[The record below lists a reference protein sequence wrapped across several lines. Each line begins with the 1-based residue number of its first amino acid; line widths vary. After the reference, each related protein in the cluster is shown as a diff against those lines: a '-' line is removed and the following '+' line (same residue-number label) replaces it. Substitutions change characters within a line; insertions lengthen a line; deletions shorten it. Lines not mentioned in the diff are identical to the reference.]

1 MLQIKIDS
9 TTKVNDDC
17 KKKSGRGHSK
27 GNNSTFHSVTFRV
40 ADNMLNGINEEEKE
54 LIWAQALDDFKNG
67 VIIAATLGEEMKD
80 EEKHVHLSMIRSS
93 RAESHVSTDRYK
105 GLIDPS
111 RIAYRTSSNG
121 RNTCTTVF
129 TSQPKNKGAL
139 AYFWLAYAWKEKAK
153 GYNDVDTF
161 RESISFTNCAKYR
174 SIGLFDDSEADV
186 VRKKCFAINVWE
198 QWQKKIREKATNH
211 PISWT
216 DWLPDMVEKFRLQT
230 RLEVPWLHEDTATKA
245 KNQTEILFRMVM
257 YKGEKDRYVIPK
269 LFYGK
274 GAKGDK
280 IYSKLIAN
288 KPPTGRTSQ
297 AYEKM
302 LYNDIQKVVAG
313 VHGLT
318 LKPLKPLVGKRK
330 RDAAQTPVQEI
341 GMAEPI
347 NECSGACALDLSG
360 RDFETLPCGH
370 KFCTRCMRDRV
381 TSGFRTC
388 CHCDRTLIP
397 EDVRSK
403 YL

>member
-1 MLQIKIDS
+1 MMLQAEIKIDS

-17 KKKSGRGHSK
+17 KKISGRGHSK

-40 ADNMLNGINEEEKE
+40 ADNLLNGINEEEKE
-54 LIWAQALDDFKNG
+54 KIWSQALDDFKNG

-80 EEKHVHLSMIRSS
+80 EEKHVHLSFIRSS

-129 TSQPKNKGAL
+129 TSQPKSKGAL

-161 RESISFTNCAKYR
+161 RASIDFSNCAKYR
-174 SIGLFDDSEADV
+174 SIGLFDDSDADV

-198 QWQKKIREKATNH
+198 QWQKKITEKTTSHFIAY
-211 PISWT
+211 S
-216 DWLPDMVEKFRLQT
+216 DYLADMVEKFRLKT
-230 RLEVPWLHEDTATKA
+230 RLEVPWLHEDDATKV
-245 KNQTEILFRMVM
+245 KNQTEILFKMVM
-257 YKGEKDRYVIPK
+257 YMGEKDRYVIPK
-269 LFYGK
+269 RFYGK

-280 IYSKLIAN
+280 VYFKLNAN
-288 KPPTGRTSQ
+288 KPPTGRTSK

-302 LYNDIQKVVAG
+302 LYNEIHVAVAG

-318 LKPLKPLVGKRK
+318 LVKSSVGKRK
-330 RDAAQTPVQEI
+330 RDETQTPAQEI
-341 GMAEPI
+341 VMNVPDNVCKG
-347 NECSGACALDLSG
+347 ECRQPLRG
-360 RDFETLPCGH
+360 RQAKTFVCGH
-370 KFCTRCMRDRV
+370 QFCYEYPCYAGTL
-381 TSGFRTC
+381 TC
-388 CHCDRTLIP
+388 CPLC
-397 EDVRSK
+397 ED
-403 YL
+403 

>member
-1 MLQIKIDS
+1 MLQAEIKIDS
-9 TTKVNDDC
+9 TTKVNEDC
-17 KKKSGRGHSK
+17 KKMSERGQKK
-27 GNNSTFHSVTFRV
+27 GNNSTFHSLTFRV
-40 ADNMLNGINEEEKE
+40 ADILNGITEEEKAE
-54 LIWAQALDDFKNG
+54 IWKQALDDFKNG

-129 TSQPKNKGAL
+129 TEQPKNKGAL

-161 RESISFTNCAKYR
+161 RASIDFSNCAKYR
-174 SIGLFDDSEADV
+174 SVGLFDDSDADV

-198 QWQKKIREKATNH
+198 QWQKKITEKTTFH

-257 YKGEKDRYVIPK
+257 YRGEKDRYVIPK
-269 LFYGK
+269 RFYGK
-274 GAKGDK
+274 GAKGAQ

-288 KPPTGRTSQ
+288 KPPTGQTSK

-302 LYNDIQKVVAG
+302 LYNEIHEVVAG

-318 LKPLKPLVGKRK
+318 LVGRKRK
-330 RDAAQTPVQEI
+330 RDETQTPAQEI
-341 GMAEPI
+341 VMNVPDNVCKG
-347 NECSGACALDLSG
+347 ECRQPFRGG
-360 RDFETLPCGH
+360 QQRIRFVCGH
-370 KFCTRCMRDRV
+370 QFCCDYPCYAGTL
-381 TSGFRTC
+381 TC
-388 CHCDRTLIP
+388 CPLC
-397 EDVRSK
+397 ED
-403 YL
+403 

>member
-1 MLQIKIDS
+1 MMLQAEIKIDS

-40 ADNMLNGINEEEKE
+40 ADNLLNGINEEEKE
-54 LIWAQALDDFKNG
+54 KIWSQALDDFKNG

-129 TSQPKNKGAL
+129 TSQPKSMQVL
-139 AYFWLAYAWKEKAK
+139 PYFWLAYAWKEKAK

-198 QWQKKIREKATNH
+198 QWQKKITEKTTFHSIA
-211 PISWT
+211 WT
-216 DWLPDMVEKFRLQT
+216 DWLADMVEKFRLKT
-230 RLEVPWLHEDTATKA
+230 RLTVPWLHEDDATKVN
-245 KNQTEILFRMVM
+245 NQTEILYRMVM

-269 LFYGK
+269 RFYGK

-280 IYSKLIAN
+280 VYNKLTGN
-288 KPPTGRTSQ
+288 KPPTGRTSK

-302 LYNDIQKVVAG
+302 LYNAIHLAVAHNHG
-313 VHGLT
+313 VT
-318 LKPLKPLVGKRK
+318 LVKSSVGKRK
-330 RDAAQTPVQEI
+330 REETQIPVKEKEENVVVCDGSCDKAI
-341 GMAEPI
+341 ESFI
-347 NECSGACALDLSG
+347 V
-360 RDFETLPCGH
+360 LPCKH
-370 KFCTRCMRDRV
+370 KFCVECMKMRVKYFHGTCSQCDRV
-381 TSGFRTC
+381 R
-388 CHCDRTLIP
+388 IP
-397 EDVRSK
+397 EAIVD
-403 YL
+403 LCN

>member
-1 MLQIKIDS
+1 MLQAEIKIDS

-40 ADNMLNGINEEEKE
+40 ADNLLNGINEEEKE
-54 LIWAQALDDFKNG
+54 KIWSQALDDFKNG

-129 TSQPKNKGAL
+129 TEQPKNKGAL

-161 RESISFTNCAKYR
+161 RESVSFTDCAKYR
-174 SIGLFDDSEADV
+174 SVGLFDDSEADV

-198 QWQKKIREKATNH
+198 QWQKKITEKTTFH

-257 YKGEKDRYVIPK
+257 YRGEKDRYVIPK
-269 LFYGK
+269 RFYGK
-274 GAKGDK
+274 GAKGAQ

-288 KPPTGRTSQ
+288 KPPTGQTSK

-302 LYNDIQKVVAG
+302 LYNEIHEVVAG

-318 LKPLKPLVGKRK
+318 LVGRKRK
-330 RDAAQTPVQEI
+330 REEVQTPAQEI
-341 GMAEPI
+341 VMNVQVPDNVCKG
-347 NECSGACALDLSG
+347 ECRQPFRGG
-360 RDFETLPCGH
+360 QQRIRFVCGH
-370 KFCTRCMRDRV
+370 QFCCDYPCYAGTL
-381 TSGFRTC
+381 TC
-388 CHCDRTLIP
+388 CPLC
-397 EDVRSK
+397 ED
-403 YL
+403 

>member
-1 MLQIKIDS
+1 
-9 TTKVNDDC
+9 
-17 KKKSGRGHSK
+17 
-27 GNNSTFHSVTFRV
+27 
-40 ADNMLNGINEEEKE
+40 
-54 LIWAQALDDFKNG
+54 
-67 VIIAATLGEEMKD
+67 
-80 EEKHVHLSMIRSS
+80 
-93 RAESHVSTDRYK
+93 
-105 GLIDPS
+105 
-111 RIAYRTSSNG
+111 
-121 RNTCTTVF
+121 VF

-161 RESISFTNCAKYR
+161 RASIDFSNCAKYR

-280 IYSKLIAN
+280 I
-288 KPPTGRTSQ
+288 
-297 AYEKM
+297 
-302 LYNDIQKVVAG
+302 
-313 VHGLT
+313 
-318 LKPLKPLVGKRK
+318 
-330 RDAAQTPVQEI
+330 
-341 GMAEPI
+341 
-347 NECSGACALDLSG
+347 
-360 RDFETLPCGH
+360 
-370 KFCTRCMRDRV
+370 
-381 TSGFRTC
+381 
-388 CHCDRTLIP
+388 
-397 EDVRSK
+397 
-403 YL
+403 